1 MFIELERAQHALLI
15 ELIEARIQELMKAP
29 GGNKRSNGEASGASQ
44 LEALQRLL
52 HQLHEAEW
60 EVTC

>member
-15 ELIEARIQELMKAP
+15 ELIEARIRELITAP
-29 GGNKRSNGEASGASQ
+29 GDTDPTEWDASRVSQ

-52 HQLHEAEW
+52 HQFHEAEW